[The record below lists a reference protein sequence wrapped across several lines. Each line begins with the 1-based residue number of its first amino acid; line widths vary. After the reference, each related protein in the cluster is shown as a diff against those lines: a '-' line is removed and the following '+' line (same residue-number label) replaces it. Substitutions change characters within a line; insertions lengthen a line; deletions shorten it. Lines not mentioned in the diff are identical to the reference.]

1 MTKDNSGLVRRVEPM
16 QKRAKDSV
24 ETILATTAE
33 LLDEVGVEAFNTNLL
48 AARAKLRI
56 RTIYRYF
63 PNKYAVIY
71 ALTEKL
77 AVDWDRSMM
86 DTYRRLADPSSD
98 WRRALKGARGGW
110 LAEFR
115 RVPGA
120 LSVLQAINATP
131 ELNELHFRIF
141 EDMSLKTAAALKER
155 GLRLP
160 PKRLLTVARTLI
172 NEINTGMDLYLR
184 LSKDDARLFSA
195 ELHTSLVA
203 YLERYLPN
211 PGTGR
216 RKR

>member
-1 MTKDNSGLVRRVEPM
+1 MIKNSSRLVRRVQPM

-24 ETILATTAE
+24 EAILATTAK

-48 AARAKLRI
+48 AERAKLRV

-77 AVDWDRSMM
+77 AVEWDRSMV
-86 DTYRRLADPSSD
+86 DLYQCLADPNAD
-98 WRRALKGARGGW
+98 WRGALKGARGGW
-110 LAEFR
+110 LANSR
-115 RVPGA
+115 RVPGV
-120 LSVLQAINATP
+120 SVLQAMNATP
-131 ELNELHFRIF
+131 ELNDLHFRIF
-141 EDMSLKTAAALKER
+141 EDMSLKTATALKER

-160 PKRLLTVARTLI
+160 PKRLLTIARTLI

-195 ELHTSLVA
+195 ELHMSLVA
-203 YLERYLPN
+203 YLEKYLPN
-211 PGTGR
+211 PGTGK
-216 RKR
+216 RKG